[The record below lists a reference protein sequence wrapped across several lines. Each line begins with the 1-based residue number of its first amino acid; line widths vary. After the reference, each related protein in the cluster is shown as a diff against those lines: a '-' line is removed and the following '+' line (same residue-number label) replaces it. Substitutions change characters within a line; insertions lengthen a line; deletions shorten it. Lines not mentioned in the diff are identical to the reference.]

1 MKKNV
6 KNYKKINKQK
16 QTKKII
22 KKNLGCQMDIK
33 ETNLDHEM
41 EKR

>member
-22 KKNLGCQMDIK
+22 KKKLGLSNGHK
-33 ETNLDHEM
+33 GNEL
-41 EKR
+41 RS